1 MVNVPPIIIGFRIV
15 VVPANPLL
23 NIKLLR
29 FNEGIF
35 VDEIDEFELVYS
47 IVLAFPMVR
56 VPVMA

>member
-56 VPVMA
+56 APVMA